1 MTSVKFRLA
10 QLYEPCDCHK
20 RNKHEMHYI
29 SFDETFQRL
38 REVTDDVLEHLGS
51 RRDVL
56 KFVLGQTY
64 VLPKEGKAFD
74 FKKHKTWSK
83 KGIREQWDFLTD
95 KGFNDI
101 VVIGCVEDDLI
112 RNDACVQLRDPE
124 KYAYALKQR
133 LIMHYAYHIH
143 SSTVM
148 YLLEYTNYLSILFLP
163 FIIFFE
169 FKCNINQSA
178 FCFFACCQFWL

>member
-1 MTSVKFRLA
+1 
-10 QLYEPCDCHK
+10 
-20 RNKHEMHYI
+20 
-29 SFDETFQRL
+29 
-38 REVTDDVLEHLGS
+38 
-51 RRDVL
+51 
-56 KFVLGQTY
+56 
-64 VLPKEGKAFD
+64 LPKEGKTFD

-133 LIMHYAYHIH
+133 LIMR
-143 SSTVM
+143 
-148 YLLEYTNYLSILFLP
+148 
-163 FIIFFE
+163 FI
-169 FKCNINQSA
+169 KGNIVHFMFISFVAITWFVKLCEAKFN
-178 FCFFACCQFWL
+178 